1 MATAT
6 SVSEDSKPANRSALD
21 RLSGFVAADMERVNR
36 LIVERMAS
44 PVALI
49 PQLASHIVAAGGK
62 RMRPMMTLAAAQ
74 LFGYRGDDHV
84 KLATA
89 VEFIHTA
96 TLLHD
101 DVVDESDLRRG
112 VDSANAIW
120 GNKPSVLVGDF
131 LFSRA
136 FQLMVD
142 AGSLK
147 VLGILSNASA
157 VIAEGEVQQLITAND
172 ISTDETAY
180 LEVIQS
186 KTAQLFA
193 AAAQVGAVVAGAT
206 PEQEAALEA
215 YGLNLG
221 IAFQLTD
228 DVLDYSAKQAE
239 LGKAVGDDFR
249 EGKVTLPVI
258 LAYRRGSAAEREFWK
273 AAIEGAHT
281 DDAALERARS
291 LMARHG
297 AIGDTIGRA
306 RHFGEIARDA
316 LAPLAKTPQKDA
328 LLDVIDFCIS
338 RVS

>member
-6 SVSEDSKPANRSALD
+6 SVPEDSKRANRSALD
-21 RLSGFVAADMERVNR
+21 RLSGFVAADMEQVNR

-74 LFGYRGDDHV
+74 LLGYRGQDHV

-131 LFSRA
+131 LFSRS
-136 FQLMVD
+136 FQLMVE

-147 VLGILSNASA
+147 VLDILANASA

-180 LEVIQS
+180 LQVIRA

-193 AAAQVGAVVAGAT
+193 AAAQVGAVVSGAS
-206 PEQEAALEA
+206 PEQEAALES

-228 DVLDYSAKQAE
+228 DVLDYSAKQAD
-239 LGKAVGDDFR
+239 LGKTVGDDFR
-249 EGKVTLPVI
+249 DGKITLPII
-258 LAYRRGSAAEREFWK
+258 LAVARGDAEERGFWQRTLEAQDIREGD
-273 AAIEGAHT
+273 IEHAMALMVKHGTLT
-281 DDAALERARS
+281 DALERAR
-291 LMARHG
+291 LYGKAARE
-297 AIGDTIGRA
+297 ALQVA
-306 RHFGEIARDA
+306 PASPLRDA
-316 LAPLAKTPQKDA
+316 LEDL
-328 LLDVIDFCIS
+328 IDFTVE
-338 RVS
+338 RAF

>member
-6 SVSEDSKPANRSALD
+6 SVSEDSKRANRSALD

-74 LFGYRGDDHV
+74 LLGYRGIEHV

-180 LEVIQS
+180 LQVIQA

-193 AAAQVGAVVAGAT
+193 AAAQVGAVVAGSGA
-206 PEQEAALEA
+206 
-215 YGLNLG
+215 GVN
-221 IAFQLTD
+221 
-228 DVLDYSAKQAE
+228 
-239 LGKAVGDDFR
+239 
-249 EGKVTLPVI
+249 
-258 LAYRRGSAAEREFWK
+258 RR
-273 AAIEGAHT
+273 
-281 DDAALERARS
+281 
-291 LMARHG
+291 
-297 AIGDTIGRA
+297 
-306 RHFGEIARDA
+306 
-316 LAPLAKTPQKDA
+316 
-328 LLDVIDFCIS
+328 
-338 RVS
+338 

>member
-21 RLSGFVAADMERVNR
+21 RLSGFVAEDMERVNR

-74 LFGYRGDDHV
+74 LLGYGGDDHV

-172 ISTDETAY
+172 ISTDEAAY
-180 LEVIQS
+180 LQVIES

-206 PEQEAALEA
+206 PEQEAALAA

-228 DVLDYSAKQAE
+228 DVLDYSAK
-239 LGKAVGDDFR
+239 
-249 EGKVTLPVI
+249 
-258 LAYRRGSAAEREFWK
+258 RRNWARRSATISATARSPCRSSWRSRAAMRRNAASGSARW
-273 AAIEGAHT
+273 
-281 DDAALERARS
+281 RS
-291 LMARHG
+291 RTSAMATLSMPWR
-297 AIGDTIGRA
+297 
-306 RHFGEIARDA
+306 
-316 LAPLAKTPQKDA
+316 
-328 LLDVIDFCIS
+328 
-338 RVS
+338 

>member
-21 RLSGFVAADMERVNR
+21 RLSGFVAEDMERVNR

-74 LFGYRGDDHV
+74 LLGYGGDDHV

-180 LEVIQS
+180 LQVIES

-206 PEQEAALEA
+206 PEQEAALAA

-249 EGKVTLPVI
+249 DGKITLPII
-258 LAYRRGSAAEREFWK
+258 LAVARGDAEERGFWQRTLEEQDIRDGDLEHAMALMAK
-273 AAIEGAHT
+273 HGTLTES
-281 DDAALERARS
+281 LERARFYGKA
-291 LMARHG
+291 ARK
-297 AIGDTIGRA
+297 ALRVA
-306 RHFGEIARDA
+306 PASPLRDA
-316 LAPLAKTPQKDA
+316 LEDL
-328 LLDVIDFCIS
+328 IDFTVE
-338 RVS
+338 RAF